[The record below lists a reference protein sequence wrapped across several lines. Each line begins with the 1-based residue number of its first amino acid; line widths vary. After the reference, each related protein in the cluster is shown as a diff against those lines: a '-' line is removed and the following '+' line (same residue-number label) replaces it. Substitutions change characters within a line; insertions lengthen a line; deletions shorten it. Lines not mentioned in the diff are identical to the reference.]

1 MVPAHVARLA
11 AYAALALLGAMQW
24 QRLIAGLSAGRAILW
39 VVVGVLA
46 ALAVLWA
53 STRERWAA
61 TLTLGATLASLLGA
75 YAASGLPLHLLKPRE
90 WDDLIAGLWGGA
102 EALGTVTLPYDA
114 ADPWPA
120 LTLQLLGALLCVL
133 AALLAFWP
141 REHGRGHLFLSL
153 ATLLV
158 MVASPVVSI
167 GGSNQVLL
175 GAALAA
181 LTVCFLWL
189 ERLPR
194 RSWIGIAVLGVAVV
208 GSLPL
213 AAAADGDSPWFDY
226 RAWAEEFGPGTPVAF
241 DWGHSY
247 GPLDWPREGSEVL
260 RVDARRPSYWKVEN
274 LDEFDGAVWRTSGIS
289 SLDQEAEDDL
299 AEDYL
304 QRPQWTEELR
314 VTVRRLEGDEVVTA
328 GTALRVEESS
338 RPVRE
343 GEAPGSY
350 VASDGFASGDSY
362 TVTAHVPRPSPDQ
375 LAEATT
381 GREGRH
387 VEEELQ
393 IAVPLRRD
401 AATEQL
407 IPRTDAGAVA
417 SEAIVRFPAFD
428 MIDAG
433 QKPVALF
440 PEVRRLGPGGRA
452 LRVSHYSGTW
462 RLARQLRAEATTP
475 YEYVLAIDRYLQ
487 DGFTYSEKPAPDP
500 ARAHRARRLPDRD
513 EERLLPAL
521 LGRDG
526 AAAPDGRR
534 AGAGRHG
541 LRPRRALRPQGRLDR
556 PRHGRALLGGGVVRR
571 VRLGHVRPD
580 AARDPGPLP
589 DRGADRRAR
598 GARARA
604 AMRAGAGAGRTGD
617 VRPDFPRSQSGPGG
631 ASTGA
636 GAEDGGISTW
646 WLAPPLLLAAAGGA
660 WWLARRRWRSR
671 PVGGRLERLV
681 AELEAALR
689 RLGRPATEGM
699 TLQQVEAGLRR
710 TPQAAAYVRALR
722 AGRYSPAA
730 TLPTPAQRRAL
741 RSALA
746 RDGGPFGRIR
756 ALLALPPWRA

>member
-24 QRLIAGLSAGRAILW
+24 QRLIAGLSAGRALLW

-189 ERLPR
+189 EQLPR

-314 VTVRRLEGDEVVTA
+314 VTVRRLEGEEVVTA
-328 GTALRVEESS
+328 GTALRVEDSS

-428 MIDAG
+428 MTDAG

-452 LRVSHYSGTW
+452 LRVSHYRGTW
-462 RLARQLRAEATTP
+462 QLARQLRAEATTP

-487 DGFTYSEKPAPDP
+487 DGFTYSEKPAPIPPERTVLDAFLTETKSGYCQHFSGAMALLLRMGGVP
-500 ARAHRARRLPDRD
+500 ARVVTGFAPGGHSDRKDAWIVRDTDAHSWVEAWFDEFGWVTFDPTPPATPARSQIA
-513 EERLLPAL
+513 AL
-521 LGRDG
+521 T
-526 AAAPDGRR
+526 AAPEESSGPS
-534 AGAGRHG
+534 G
-541 LRPRRALRPQGRLDR
+541 
-556 PRHGRALLGGGVVRR
+556 
-571 VRLGHVRPD
+571 D
-580 AARDPGPLP
+580 AAG
-589 DRGADRRAR
+589 
-598 GARARA
+598 
-604 AMRAGAGAGRTGD
+604 GAGRTGD
-617 VRPDFPRSQSGPGG
+617 VRPDFPRPQSGPGG

>member
-1 MVPAHVARLA
+1 MVPAHVARLV

-24 QRLIAGLSAGRAILW
+24 QRLIAGLSAGRALLW

-189 ERLPR
+189 EQLPR

-274 LDEFDGAVWRTSGIS
+274 LDEFDGAVWRTSGVS

-314 VTVRRLEGDEVVTA
+314 VTVRRLEGEEVVTA
-328 GTALRVEESS
+328 GTALRVEDSS

-387 VEEELQ
+387 VEDELQ

-452 LRVSHYSGTW
+452 LRVSHYQGTW

-487 DGFTYSEKPAPDP
+487 DGFTYSEKPAPIPPERTVLDAFLTETKSGYCQHFSGAMALLLRMGGVP
-500 ARAHRARRLPDRD
+500 ARVVTGFAPGGHSDRKDAWIVRDTDAHSWVEAWFDEFGWVTFDPTPPATPARSQIAALTAGARRELGP
-513 EERLLPAL
+513 ERRRRRRRGGAPA
-521 LGRDG
+521 
-526 AAAPDGRR
+526 ACAPTCS
-534 AGAGRHG
+534 
-541 LRPRRALRPQGRLDR
+541 
-556 PRHGRALLGGGVVRR
+556 
-571 VRLGHVRPD
+571 
-580 AARDPGPLP
+580 ARS
-589 DRGADRRAR
+589 
-598 GARARA
+598 RARA
-604 AMRAGAGAGRTGD
+604 APARAPAPRTAGSPPGGSRRRCCSRPPAGRGGWRAGAGAASRSVAASNGSSPSW
-617 VRPDFPRSQSGPGG
+617 RPRCGGSAAPRRQ
-631 ASTGA
+631 
-636 GAEDGGISTW
+636 
-646 WLAPPLLLAAAGGA
+646 
-660 WWLARRRWRSR
+660 
-671 PVGGRLERLV
+671 
-681 AELEAALR
+681 
-689 RLGRPATEGM
+689 GM